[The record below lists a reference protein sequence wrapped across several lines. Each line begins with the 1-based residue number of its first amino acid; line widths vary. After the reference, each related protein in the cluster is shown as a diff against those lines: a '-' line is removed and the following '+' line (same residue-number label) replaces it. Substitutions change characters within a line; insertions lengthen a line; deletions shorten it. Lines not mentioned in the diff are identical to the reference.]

1 MTPPPGRTPQATN
14 KRQKRRQARR
24 NGFTLVEL
32 LVVLVIL
39 GLIAGFAAPRVMQY
53 LGSAKSDAATIQL
66 EKLAAVL
73 DLYRLDVGRYPSD
86 QEGLNALVEPPADA
100 PSWNGPYLRKADA
113 IIDPWGT
120 PYGYR
125 QPGTNGP
132 FDLYSLGADGREGGE
147 GEDRDITSW

>member
-1 MTPPPGRTPQATN
+1 MTSPFHGPQTAIDRRGR
-14 KRQKRRQARR
+14 RHHRR

-53 LGSAKSDAATIQL
+53 LGGAKTDAAVIQL

-73 DLYRLDVGRYPSD
+73 DLYRLDVGRYPSE
-86 QEGLNALVEPPADA
+86 QEGLLALIEPPADA
-100 PSWNGPYLRKADA
+100 GNWNGPYLRKADA
-113 IIDPWGT
+113 IVDPWGS

-125 QPGTNGP
+125 QPGSNGA
-132 FDLYSLGADGREGGE
+132 FDLYSLGADGQEGGE
-147 GEDRDITSW
+147 DEDEDITNW

>member
-1 MTPPPGRTPQATN
+1 MTSPFRSRQAATE
-14 KRQKRRQARR
+14 RRKRRQHRR

-53 LGSAKSDAATIQL
+53 LGGAKTDAATIQL
-66 EKLAAVL
+66 EKLAAIL
-73 DLYRLDVGRYPSD
+73 DLYRLDMGRYPSE
-86 QEGLNALVEPPADA
+86 QEGLLALIEPPADVET
-100 PSWNGPYLRKADA
+100 WNGPYLRKRDA
-113 IIDPWGT
+113 IIDPWGS

-125 QPGTNGP
+125 QPGSNGA

-147 GEDRDITSW
+147 DEDKDITNW

>member
-1 MTPPPGRTPQATN
+1 MKFQLRSQRTTPH
-14 KRQKRRQARR
+14 RR

-53 LGSAKSDAATIQL
+53 LGGAKTDAAAIQL

-73 DLYRLDVGRYPSD
+73 DLYRLDMGRYPSE
-86 QEGLNALVEPPADA
+86 QEGLLALIEPPTEAE
-100 PSWNGPYLRKADA
+100 SWNGPYLRKSDA

-120 PYGYR
+120 PYAYR
-125 QPGTNGP
+125 QPGTNGA

-147 GEDRDITSW
+147 DEDKDITNW